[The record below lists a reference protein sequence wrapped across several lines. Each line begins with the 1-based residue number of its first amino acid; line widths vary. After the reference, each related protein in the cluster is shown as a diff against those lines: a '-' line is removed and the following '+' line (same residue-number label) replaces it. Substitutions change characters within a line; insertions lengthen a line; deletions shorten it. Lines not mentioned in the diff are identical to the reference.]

1 MKIAIQL
8 AKKAYSFLN
17 IGETPRRA
25 DSLFVFAGKQQ
36 RKIHG
41 VNLWHQ
47 GCARQMILS
56 IGRFEWRKFYELGLE
71 SDGGLRSLVEQT
83 PPEKRHF
90 FFQMDH
96 QGAACSLVRTGLL
109 GTFSEGRLLAEFLDG
124 KPIQSLLLI
133 SSPTHLRRV
142 ALVLRHAFRGKEM
155 QLCFIAAPEGSAWES
170 PSGRSLIWVE
180 LCKYIFYRILHL
192 FLL

>member
-1 MKIAIQL
+1 MNIALKL

-17 IGETPRRA
+17 IGDPPRRA
-25 DSLFVFAGKQQ
+25 DSLFVFAGKHQ
-36 RKIHG
+36 RKIYG

-47 GCARQMILS
+47 GYARQIILS

-71 SDGGLRSLVEQT
+71 PDGGLMSLIEQT

-90 FFQMDH
+90 FFHMDPH
-96 QGAACSLVRTGLL
+96 GAACSLVPIGLL

-124 KPIQSLLLI
+124 KSIQSLLLI
-133 SSPTHLRRV
+133 SSPAHLKRV
-142 ALVLRHAFRGKEM
+142 ALVLRHAFRGKKM
-155 QLCFIAAPEGSAWES
+155 QLYFVAVPEDSIWES
-170 PSGRSLIWVE
+170 PSGRALIWVE

-192 FLL
+192 FLF